1 MIFHKE
7 RELEMAIK
15 DRIRQLRQEKNWSQT
30 QLAQKMGIHQ
40 KQVSAYERGRNTP
53 STEVLIKLA
62 DIFDVSLDYLAFE
75 AEDMP
80 AKVDIKDREL
90 LRKFEEID
98 KLSDKDKGTIK
109 DILDTFILKNKFQ
122 NLAVPKE
129 L

>member
-1 MIFHKE
+1 
-7 RELEMAIK
+7 MAIK

-75 AEDMP
+75 AEDKP

-122 NLAVPKE
+122 GLAVPKE